1 VTTKKKVLKH
11 WYVSVRVQHY
21 VLCLEVSV
29 DDVVAMEVLE
39 GADDLAE
46 VELGHVLRHHP
57 LHLHP
62 AKQLAPVAEFLK
74 KFEKCQFSSSSN

>member
-1 VTTKKKVLKH
+1 M
-11 WYVSVRVQHY
+11 SIRVEHH

-29 DDVVAMEVLE
+29 DDVVAMEVLK

-62 AKQLAPVAEFLK
+62 AKQLAPVAEFLE
-74 KFEKCQFSSSSN
+74 KFLKFLTSS